1 MTSLDATFAY
11 ADPQL
16 STRARGLGDGAQRVL
31 MALMV
36 IVLLEMLLLPNPLLT
51 QFTGYAEAGGGNP
64 LLKIHFY
71 SYTLFLALAYVAASM
86 GLVRFTAEQVVV
98 RPGVVQFAVVIM
110 ACTMITILR
119 HGIGGVA
126 YMVDTLLAA
135 PLAVMLA
142 FSLDEERRRKLT
154 SFIVY
159 FVTFNAAIGV
169 VERLARV
176 HFIFTDLD
184 KFEYF
189 RATALLG
196 HPLENAFVTSSAMFL
211 ALAMPWSAWK
221 KALILSI
228 CMAGI
233 LAFGARSSFVMT
245 IVLSLVAAI
254 YVGARS
260 LLRGDMR
267 LSTLVAAPWIAT
279 LALAAGA
286 VLTLGTVLGE
296 RIVKLAKFDESAQVR
311 VDSFK
316 IFNYLNWDKI
326 LNGIDFA
333 ERNFLIDTYKDV
345 NIIENCWIA
354 IILMI
359 GGILFVVF
367 ALSLLGFLRSI
378 GRGRG
383 AIAAFAILNFLL
395 VASTSN
401 SISTKTPSLAI
412 FAVALVGIP
421 FVTRRRRV
429 VEEGEPLRYT
439 APLRDGVWS

>member
-1 MTSLDATFAY
+1 MTSLDSFYAY
-11 ADPQL
+11 TEP
-16 STRARGLGDGAQRVL
+16 RVPARVGRLGESAQRVL
-31 MALMV
+31 MALV
-36 IVLLEMLLLPNPLLT
+36 TLALLQMLLLPNPLLT
-51 QFTGYAEAGGGNP
+51 KFTGYAEPGGGNP
-64 LLKIHFY
+64 LFKIHFY
-71 SYTLFLALAYVAASM
+71 SYTLFLALGFVVACV
-86 GLVRFTAEQVVV
+86 GLVRFTAEQIAL
-98 RPGVVQFAVVIM
+98 RPGVMQFAAVIV
-110 ACTMITILR
+110 ACTVITILR

-135 PLAVMLA
+135 PLIVMLA
-142 FSLDEERRRKLT
+142 FALDEERRQKLT
-154 SFIVY
+154 TLIIY
-159 FVTFNAAIGV
+159 FVVLNATIGV
-169 VERLARV
+169 VERLAGM

-189 RATALLG
+189 RATALMG

-211 ALAMPWSAWK
+211 VVAMPWRPMK

-233 LAFGARSSFVMT
+233 LAFGARSSFG
-245 IVLSLVAAI
+245 VAIALGI
-254 YVGARS
+254 AAALYVGGRS
-260 LLRGDMR
+260 LLHGEMR
-267 LSTLVAAPWIAT
+267 LSTLMAAPWIAT
-279 LALAAGA
+279 FTLTAGA
-286 VLTLGTVLGE
+286 ALTFGSVLGE

-311 VDSFK
+311 VDSFR
-316 IFNYLNWDKI
+316 IFNYLSWDKI

-359 GGILFVVF
+359 GGVLFVVF
-367 ALSLLGFLRSI
+367 AVSLLGFFRSI

-383 AIAAFAILNFLL
+383 ALAAFAILNFLL

-412 FAVALVGIP
+412 FAVAMIGIP
-421 FVTRRRRV
+421 LVARRRREAEQGHAV
-429 VEEGEPLRYT
+429 HYT
-439 APLRDGVWS
+439 VPLRDGIWS